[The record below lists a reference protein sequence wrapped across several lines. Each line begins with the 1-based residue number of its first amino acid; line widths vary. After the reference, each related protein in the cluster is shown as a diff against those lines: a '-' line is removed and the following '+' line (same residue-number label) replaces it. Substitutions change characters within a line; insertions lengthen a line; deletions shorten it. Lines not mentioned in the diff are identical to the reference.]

1 MDPEVKNYIV
11 EDMEPF
17 ESGAL
22 PRMVADA
29 NLSSY
34 HHSDF
39 WQPMDTLREKQEL
52 AKFALAGNPP
62 WLKGI

>member
-1 MDPEVKNYIV
+1 
-11 EDMEPF
+11 MEPF

-22 PRMVADA
+22 PRLVSDEK
-29 NLSSY
+29 LSAY
-34 HHSDF
+34 HHPDF

-52 AKFALAGNPP
+52 AKYAREENPP

>member
-1 MDPEVKNYIV
+1 
-11 EDMEPF
+11 MEPF

-22 PRMVADA
+22 PRMVTDA

-34 HHSDF
+34 HHSGF

-52 AKFALAGNPP
+52 AKFALAGSPP